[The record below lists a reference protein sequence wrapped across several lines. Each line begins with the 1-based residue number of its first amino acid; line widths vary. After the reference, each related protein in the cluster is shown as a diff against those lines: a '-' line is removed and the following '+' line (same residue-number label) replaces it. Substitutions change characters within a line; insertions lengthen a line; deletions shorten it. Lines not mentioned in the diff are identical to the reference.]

1 MNTISLSER
10 RSNRNQNSSFLSD
23 DFTLYLKSSE
33 SMDELADQSIDL
45 IVTSPPYWKKR
56 NYGVDGQIG
65 LEESPEDYLTNLLK
79 VFDECQR
86 VLKDS
91 GSMFIV
97 IGDTYNSNGSLQNI
111 PQRLSIELTD
121 RGWLSRNW
129 LVWHFNEGIVDR
141 NNSP

>member
-1 MNTISLSER
+1 
-10 RSNRNQNSSFLSD
+10 
-23 DFTLYLKSSE
+23 
-33 SMDELADQSIDL
+33 MDELADQSIDL
-45 IVTSPPYWKKR
+45 VVTSPPYWKKR

-97 IGDTYNSNGSLQNI
+97 LGDTFNSNGSLQNI

-121 RGWLSRNW
+121 RG
-129 LVWHFNEGIVDR
+129 
-141 NNSP
+141 

>member
-1 MNTISLSER
+1 M
-10 RSNRNQNSSFLSD
+10 
-23 DFTLYLKSSE
+23 
-33 SMDELADQSIDL
+33 
-45 IVTSPPYWKKR
+45 
-56 NYGVDGQIG
+56 
-65 LEESPEDYLTNLLK
+65 EESPEDYLTNLLK

-129 LVWHFNEGIVDR
+129 LVWNKTNPKPESAKNRWNTSYEFVMFFTKTQNYYFDIDSIRGPYK
-141 NNSP
+141 NNSIYSGSPQDITI